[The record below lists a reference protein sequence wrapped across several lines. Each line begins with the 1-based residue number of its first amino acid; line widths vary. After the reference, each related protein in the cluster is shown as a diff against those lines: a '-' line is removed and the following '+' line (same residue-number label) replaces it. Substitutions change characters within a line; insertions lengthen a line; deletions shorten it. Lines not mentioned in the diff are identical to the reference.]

1 MPRTDAQKRALNN
14 YRKKNVKQVTIRFYQ
29 GEEDQ
34 ALYEWIKSRENVT
47 GYLKNLVK
55 EDMKVYHN

>member
-55 EDMKVYHN
+55 EDMKVHHN

>member
-1 MPRTDAQKRALNN
+1 MPRTEAQKRALNN
-14 YRKKNVKQVTIRFYQ
+14 YRKKHVKQLTIRFYR

-47 GYLKNLVK
+47 EYLKGLVK
-55 EDMKVYHN
+55 ADMKMKK